1 MLLLWFLF
9 LLIFFIYEIKKHIN
23 YFIALCSFQ
32 NDKFEK
38 SAAPFESC
46 KFHPLHE
53 HLRSGTLNNLWED
66 FFSASGISFI
76 FVPAIHEKDT
86 KTQRENMWAPGE
98 ILLFLCSGVLDSK
111 LPILGLFESLN
122 FPVPRTVT
130 WFPQTIK
137 KTGKHDKKQVF
148 REVLNPG
155 VLCVFFPL
163 FSSLDFVYCKIQ
175 RQFWIYSSSRTES
188 FPLKCSQVQKM
199 S

>member
-1 MLLLWFLF
+1 MTNLKNQQPPLRAVNSTPFTNTYGRALS
-9 LLIFFIYEIKKHIN
+9 IIYERI
-23 YFIALCSFQ
+23 
-32 NDKFEK
+32 
-38 SAAPFESC
+38 
-46 KFHPLHE
+46 
-53 HLRSGTLNNLWED
+53 

-98 ILLFLCSGVLDSK
+98 ILLFLCSGVLNSK